1 MKPHPIHEIDVQI
14 NRIHSSAVC
23 EEIGERLSAALGSQS
38 NELTPPLLALIKR
51 LAKAD
56 DLRDEPSRI
65 RGDSNA

>member
-38 NELTPPLLALIKR
+38 NELTPPLLALIKS

-56 DLRDEPSRI
+56 R
-65 RGDSNA
+65 